1 MSRLGRYIVDAVVLE
16 HRSPTELARD
26 HGIARRGIH
35 KLVKRFREGG
45 YPAFAPRSRRPP
57 SCPHQT
63 SSDVQ
68 AKVLELRH
76 DLVAAGH
83 DAGPET
89 IAHHLIG
96 QVDRV
101 PSVATVWRILKRN
114 GEISPQPHKR
124 PRSSFIR
131 FEARLPNETWQLD
144 STPWQLAD
152 GSPVEILNFLD
163 DKSRVALASTS
174 FHTVKADDVV
184 RVFHSASNSFGFP
197 ASLLSDNAAVFTGRS
212 RRGKVLLELELER
225 LGIVFKHSRP
235 YHPQTCGKVERFHQT
250 VKRYLA
256 KQDPAPTKKQLQ
268 AQLDRFVAYYN
279 NVRPHRGIARRT
291 PAEAFAARERAYP
304 RGPKIDCAG

>member
-16 HRSPTELARD
+16 HRGPTGLARD
-26 HGIARRGIH
+26 HGFPRRWTH
-35 KLVKRFREGG
+35 NLASASKEGG
-45 YPAFAPRSRRPP
+45 YRAWAPRSRRPH

-114 GEISPQPHKR
+114 GEISPQPPKR

-131 FEARLPNETWQLD
+131 FEARLPHETRRPG
-144 STPWQLAD
+144 SHPW
-152 GSPVEILNFLD
+152 
-163 DKSRVALASTS
+163 
-174 FHTVKADDVV
+174 
-184 RVFHSASNSFGFP
+184 
-197 ASLLSDNAAVFTGRS
+197 
-212 RRGKVLLELELER
+212 
-225 LGIVFKHSRP
+225 
-235 YHPQTCGKVERFHQT
+235 
-250 VKRYLA
+250 
-256 KQDPAPTKKQLQ
+256 
-268 AQLDRFVAYYN
+268 
-279 NVRPHRGIARRT
+279 PH
-291 PAEAFAARERAYP
+291 
-304 RGPKIDCAG
+304 